1 MSFVTREFKFK
12 HVPLLNCWRHLSPIE
27 VHVEGSNPCKQ
38 FPLFGATFPVLK
50 LPLVAIDEDSDHSA
64 PSRLCKVLDIV
75 IDLKND
81 LFVTNFSFDF
91 DNQVS
96 GCVVDNLWICFLV
109 FCVNSFFH
117 ELLHV

>member
-38 FPLFGATFPVLK
+38 FPLLGATFPVLE
-50 LPLVAIDEDSDHSA
+50 LPLVAIDEVSDHSA